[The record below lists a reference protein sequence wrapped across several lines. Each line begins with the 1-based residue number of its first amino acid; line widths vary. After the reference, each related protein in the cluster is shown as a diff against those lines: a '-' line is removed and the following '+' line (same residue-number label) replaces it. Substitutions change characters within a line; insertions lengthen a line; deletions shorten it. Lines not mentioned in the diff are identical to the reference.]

1 MSKIT
6 REDFNDYKKL
16 IEQGF
21 SQRTA
26 CTTLGLVRSTVQY
39 YIKTQLSGDELK
51 ELDDL
56 VNKSYETEHLL
67 ASAANKERLLQ
78 SVEQIKAKAKTG
90 AKILAFDL
98 ETSIP
103 KVATFGRMKVFLN
116 HENVL
121 EEGGKI
127 LCASYI
133 WIDANGI
140 GDVQLLAMTPEEN
153 AVQDDSRVCAELW
166 ELFNQADAVVCH
178 NAATFDFPVVKTR
191 CMMNGLPPLPTVKV
205 LDTLIMARK
214 NFRFPSNRLGELAA
228 YLGLDAKK
236 DAGGVKTWI
245 DYQAGKQSAIDHM
258 HYYCKHDTVL
268 LTQVYMKLRNYGHT
282 GSDFNAGLYISTE
295 SGTMVC
301 PVCASTMLS
310 TGRFVY
316 TSVSKFDEVR
326 CTKESCQHVARTRTN
341 LIEDRSA
348 LVSNVKLKG

>member
-6 REDFNDYKKL
+6 EEDYKEYETL
-16 IEQGF
+16 IEEGL
-21 SQRTA
+21 SQREA
-26 CTTLGLVRSTVQY
+26 CKVLGIARGTMQY
-39 YIKTQLSGDELK
+39 YLKNKVQAEQQDE
-51 ELDDL
+51 
-56 VNKSYETEHLL
+56 TAHLL
-67 ASAANKERLLQ
+67 STEANKERLLA
-78 SVEQIKAKAKTG
+78 SAARLKTLAQAG

-121 EEGGKI
+121 QEGGKI
-127 LCASYI
+127 LCASYL
-133 WIDANGI
+133 WIDANGV

-153 AVQDDSRVCAELW
+153 AAQDDARVCAELW

-214 NFRFPSNRLGELAA
+214 NFRFPSNRLAELAA
-228 YLGLDAKK
+228 YLGLPAKV
-236 DAGGVKTWI
+236 DVGGVKTWI
-245 DYQAGKQSAIDHM
+245 DYQAGKQEAIDHM

-268 LTQVYMKLRNYGHT
+268 LAKVYMKLRSYGHT
-282 GSDFNAGLYISTE
+282 GSDFNAGLYVDVE
-295 SGTMVC
+295 SGTISC
-301 PVCASTMLS
+301 PVCTSPMKP

-316 TSVSKFDEVR
+316 TSVSKFPEVR
-326 CTKESCQHVARTRTN
+326 CTDEGCQHVARTRVN
-341 LIEDRSA
+341 LVEDRSS